1 MVTTYTLAEV
11 AYLELADMIQEAKA
25 ARAFLPFKG
34 DREPFLDSMGQME
47 GFADYHFF
55 LFLRDQSDPVGFAVI
70 LPHKE
75 DKVVSIGPV
84 YVREQLQGRGLGRR
98 LIGGLIEWAKA
109 REVKALFTQTWG
121 GNTRARRLLEDL
133 GFQFLR
139 EKPDTRVDGDST
151 VQYLLEVNNPPAW
164 E

>member
-1 MVTTYTLAEV
+1 
-11 AYLELADMIQEAKA
+11 MIQEAKS
-25 ARAFLPFKG
+25 ARAFLPFKD

-47 GFADYHFF
+47 GLADYHFF
-55 LFLRDQSDPVGFAVI
+55 LLLKDLSEPIGFAVI

-75 DKVVSIGPV
+75 EKVVSIGPL
-84 YVREQLQGRGLGRR
+84 YVREQVQGRGLGRR
-98 LIGGLIEWAKA
+98 LIEGLIEWAKTK
-109 REVKALFTQTWG
+109 EVRALFTQTWG

-139 EKPDTRVDGDST
+139 EKPDTRVNGDST
-151 VQYLLEVNNPPAW
+151 VQYLLEISDPLAR